1 MRCSRGNHRDGR
13 HGRGSDVL
21 SRRHSRF
28 RPRRDAELRRDGT
41 CRAQLRRGA
50 GSGAVGPGGRYQPGR
65 PSGLAS
71 APMTAAPRLPGLTL
85 SDADQI
91 VQTALEVGAE
101 RGFPP
106 LAVAV
111 IDVAGEVVVLRR
123 SDGGMPMTSRIA
135 VAKARSALV
144 ALKPS
149 GLLEKLPPGIIDTA
163 QHLYGGNFV
172 PRAGGVLITEG
183 DLIVGAAG
191 ASGAQSDEDEEAVRT
206 AVERWQKTR

>member
-1 MRCSRGNHRDGR
+1 M
-13 HGRGSDVL
+13 
-21 SRRHSRF
+21 
-28 RPRRDAELRRDGT
+28 
-41 CRAQLRRGA
+41 
-50 GSGAVGPGGRYQPGR
+50 
-65 PSGLAS
+65 
-71 APMTAAPRLPGLTL
+71 PRLPGLTL

-91 VQTALEVGAE
+91 VQAALEVGAE

-149 GLLEKLPPGIIDTA
+149 GLLDKVPPGIIDTT
-163 QHLYGGNFV
+163 QHLYGGDFV

-183 DLIVGAAG
+183 DVIMGAAG